1 MAKRR
6 PYQGAHD
13 AAIPIEAITAEVA
26 AYTDDI
32 LEAVGSELLK
42 EVRKNAATAFTT
54 RKGRLIK
61 SIKKSK
67 SRHTPDTI
75 LVKATDPK
83 AHLIEHGHDVK
94 IRKDGTVLGH
104 APAFPFMAPAE
115 DSVRERLPE
124 IINNVVGSFTIEVK
138 S

>member
-1 MAKRR
+1 MAKLHG
-6 PYQGAHD
+6 PGAT
-13 AAIPIEAITAEVA
+13 ASIPIEAITAEVA

-32 LEAVGSELLK
+32 LEAVGNELLK
-42 EVRKNAATAFTT
+42 EARKNAAAAFTT

-61 SIKKSK
+61 SIKKAKSK
-67 SRHTPDTI
+67 FAPDTI

-94 IRKDGTVLGH
+94 VRKDGRVLGH
-104 APAFPFMAPAE
+104 APAFPFMSPAE
-115 DSVRERLPE
+115 EAVRARLPE
-124 IINNVVGSFTIEVK
+124 IINNAVGPLTIEVK

>member
-1 MAKRR
+1 MAKVHG
-6 PYQGAHD
+6 PGAT
-13 AAIPIEAITAEVA
+13 ASIPIEAITAEVA
-26 AYTDDI
+26 AYVDDI
-32 LEAVGSELLK
+32 LEAVSDELLK
-42 EVRKNAATAFTT
+42 EVKARAATAFTT

-67 SRHTPDTI
+67 SKFAPDTV

-94 IRKDGTVLGH
+94 VRKDGKVLGH
-104 APAFPFMAPAE
+104 APAFPFMGPAE
-115 DSVRERLPE
+115 DAVRDRLPD
-124 IINNVVGSFTIEVK
+124 IINNVVGALTIEVK